1 MRERKK
7 NKMRE
12 RKKSKCIVTY
22 TERRR
27 EREIVTNVDR
37 YIKSRKRNTKGD
49 VDIKMENKYDEM

>member
-1 MRERKK
+1 VRERKK